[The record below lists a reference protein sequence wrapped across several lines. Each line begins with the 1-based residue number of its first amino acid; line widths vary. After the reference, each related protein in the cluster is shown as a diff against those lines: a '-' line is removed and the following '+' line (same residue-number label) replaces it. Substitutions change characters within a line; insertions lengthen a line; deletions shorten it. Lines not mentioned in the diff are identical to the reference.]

1 MSLTTVP
8 RLPKPP
14 QKPYIRPDKRES
26 KAMTIVA
33 GFRCADGIVLCA
45 DQQVSAV
52 GSHKY
57 FETKIVARDGFIESI
72 AFAYS
77 GLPSLAH
84 EAREKMMKILKEVN
98 LSNDAVYE
106 AADQVLTNMGR
117 QYADVE
123 LQLLIGVVVM
133 SEEPA
138 LIKFDGKGLHMA
150 DNISFLGIGDSSLV
164 RFLADTM
171 SSSTMTIKEAVD
183 LGIYIVQKAEQYVD
197 HCGGPIDVLTLNE
210 SCACTLLSEMEI
222 QAKIKQM
229 EAQEVYLGDLIF
241 RRPPFSS

>member
-1 MSLTTVP
+1 MIARP
-8 RLPKPP
+8 LPKPI
-14 QKPYIRPDKRES
+14 QKPYIQPGTRKG

-33 GFRCADGIVLCA
+33 GFRCTDGIVLCA

-77 GLPSLAH
+77 GLPSLAR
-84 EAREKMMKILKEVN
+84 EAREKMMKILKEIE

-133 SEEPA
+133 AEEPA
-138 LIKFDGKGLHMA
+138 LIKFDGKGLHTA
-150 DNISFLGIGDSSLV
+150 HNVSFLGIGDSSLV

-171 SSSTMTIKEAVD
+171 YSPEMTTKEALD
-183 LGIYIVQKAEQYVD
+183 LGIYIVHKAEQYID

-210 SCACTLLSEMEI
+210 SCACTLLSELEV
-222 QAKIKQM
+222 QEKIKKL